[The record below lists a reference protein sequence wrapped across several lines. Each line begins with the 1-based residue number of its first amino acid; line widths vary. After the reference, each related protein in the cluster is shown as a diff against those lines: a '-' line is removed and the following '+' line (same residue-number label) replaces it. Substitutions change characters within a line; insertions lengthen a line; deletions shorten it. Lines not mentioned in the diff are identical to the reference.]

1 MKAIIMTGAGSG
13 LGKELSFLLA
23 EQGYHLILTGRTEEK
38 LTDVQAEIEAK
49 GGNASVL
56 VLDIRIL
63 EDVKEKALILSKN
76 YELYGLVNNA
86 GVGFFGPF
94 AESSDQEIEAMFT
107 TNTLGSIHMTKA
119 ILPYLTMNDAGL
131 VLNIISTAGLRGK
144 TNEAVYC
151 ASKFAV
157 RGFTESLQKEYEDT
171 GIRFVAAYMGGMDTP
186 FWEDSDHV
194 GNPSRFSSPAEV
206 ATLIIENLDKD
217 EIIIESKKS

>member
-63 EDVKEKALILSKN
+63 EDVKEKALILSKK

-194 GNPSRFSSPAEV
+194 GNPARFRSPAEV

>member
-13 LGKELSFLLA
+13 LGKELSLRFA
-23 EQGYHLILTGRTEEK
+23 EQGYHIILTGRTEEK
-38 LTDVQAEIEAK
+38 LQRVQAEIAEN

-56 VLDIRIL
+56 VLDIRNL
-63 EDVKEKALILSKN
+63 EDVKEKALILSKK

-94 AESSDQEIEAMFT
+94 SESSDQDIESMFA
-107 TNTLGSIHMTKA
+107 TNTLGTIHMTRA
-119 ILPYLTMNDAGL
+119 ILPYLSLNETGL

-144 TNEAVYC
+144 KNEAIYC

-157 RGFTESLQKEYEDT
+157 RGFTESLQQEYKET

-186 FWEDSDHV
+186 FWEASDHIDD
-194 GNPSRFSSPAEV
+194 PSRFRSPAEV
-206 ATLIIENLDKD
+206 AALILKNISKD